1 MSSRATTLLMH
12 VKSVRFSVPQYLR
25 HEINRLK
32 ENNRML
38 ELLKYNRHKRF
49 FFSSRKRGSF
59 NSNNLTAVQLLQLPL
74 TNKEYLHTCKL
85 INSGGKKL
93 RLVVISNET
102 SVIFVG
108 VCKHKVGNLQCSFP
122 N

>member
-1 MSSRATTLLMH
+1 MFRLLIQPSSGQNARTIKIQPTQ
-12 VKSVRFSVPQYLR
+12 R
-25 HEINRLK
+25 I
-32 ENNRML
+32 
-38 ELLKYNRHKRF
+38 
-49 FFSSRKRGSF
+49 FSSRKRRSL
-59 NSNNLTAVQLLQLPL
+59 NSNNLTVVQPLQLPL
-74 TNKEYLHTCKL
+74 TNKEYLHARKI

-108 VCKHKVGNLQCSFP
+108 VCKHKFGNLQYSFS